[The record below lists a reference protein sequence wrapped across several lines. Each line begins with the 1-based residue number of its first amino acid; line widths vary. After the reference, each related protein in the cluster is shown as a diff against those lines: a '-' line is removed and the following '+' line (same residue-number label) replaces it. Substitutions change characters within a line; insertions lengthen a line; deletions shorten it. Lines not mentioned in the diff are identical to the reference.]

1 MPKPITVEVVLA
13 SDESP
18 GDMHCPLRTD
28 LNCCGAIPG
37 SDVNLCPE
45 GVEDDDTGLYGWR
58 APDTC
63 PLRTGEVHIVKTGAR
78 KDT

>member
-1 MPKPITVEVVLA
+1 MPKPITIEVVLA

-18 GDMHCPLRTD
+18 GDMSCPLRTD

-37 SDVNLCPE
+37 SDVNFCPE
-45 GVEDDDTGLYGWR
+45 GVEDEDTDLYRWG

-63 PLRTGEVHIVKTGAR
+63 PLWKGEVHIVKACSR
-78 KDT
+78 KDA